1 MLKKPGRNSAAPIK
15 PPAPPIFVA
24 QAYKNGM
31 HSAVVR
37 APQFEKHP
45 KLLQTSIVRV
55 MLHNVRSAD
64 GKWALQIVRS
74 DILDSGAPGELDG
87 KLIVDDLMPGGLF
100 FYAAVAHYE
109 GGKSQQTY
117 SPAPVLIP

>member
-1 MLKKPGRNSAAPIK
+1 MKNSTRNSVASPK
-15 PPAPPIFVA
+15 PPAPPVFIA
-24 QAYKNGM
+24 QAYKNGV

-45 KLLQTSIVRV
+45 RLLQTSIVRV

-100 FYAAVAHYE
+100 VYAAVAHYQN
-109 GGKSQQTY
+109 GKSQQTY